1 MFPVI
6 VLLIEPDGLAR
17 KPAMVF
23 VRLIRSIREEG
34 PQGLADLSEV
44 RGVLRQG
51 QDMLPLGLRQLR
63 SLQES
68 IAPQLI
74 LEEPSAT

>member
-1 MFPVI
+1 MMI
-6 VLLIEPDGLAR
+6 ICLIS
-17 KPAMVF
+17 
-23 VRLIRSIREEG
+23 SIREER

-44 RGVLRQG
+44 RGVLRQS
-51 QDMLPLGLRQLR
+51 QDMLSLGLRQLR